1 MTFSKFACWNSDM
14 LGAVMDVEATHPPE
28 HLFLATHHPI
38 SMYRQDLIE
47 GTSKI
52 EYTEEQFLR
61 DFLGPPDFSF
71 VPVLGTSGTG
81 KSHLI
86 RWLYIRIKRLK
97 RDDPSCKVLLIP
109 KVGTNL
115 KSIIE
120 SILKGMVGQEFDE
133 YRSRLRSTSN
143 SMSEEEAC
151 RQLLAN
157 LAIAVGRSG
166 QTALIRQGFED
177 IIDGLPALLDDPY
190 FKREYWLKENGII
203 SRLVTHTLG
212 RRDAIEDVEERRE
225 FITNDLPQ
233 SFREVQDA
241 SKEARDFYRNL
252 VGDDETQH
260 EVVRWLNL
268 HLDEAIA
275 KVLNLGR
282 EDLQR
287 LMLDVRRAL
296 AKQGVELIL
305 LIEDFA
311 KLQGIDRE
319 VLESVLARPQQ
330 VNGEPLCAMRTSL
343 ACTTGYFKGLVDT
356 VRTRTSFSVNLD
368 IEIVSDQSLV
378 NQEDIQGLVA
388 KYLNATRLNNRV
400 IQEWAE
406 SFDEETR
413 QPSQSFP
420 NACSECPHV
429 SACHEGFGHEENMGL
444 YPFTQKA
451 LKRMHERVNKGVFN
465 PRILIKEILRHTLE
479 YHRNEIEQG
488 LFPSSLLH
496 QHFGGSDL
504 SAMLSNDI
512 EGRDTRDNA
521 SRRKVL
527 IDLWTD
533 GNSLCDLHP
542 SIHQAFNLPM
552 LGVETRTHPPKI
564 TAKSIDSNYLA
575 IPSVS
580 PEIIDE
586 ESFPP
591 SSLVNFYEAIN
602 NWQNGDRLLAEVG
615 QELRTL
621 LLEPIIQRIDWNSEL
636 IIRQKVG
643 KRFDKAGN
651 ITFIN
656 STRRIPSGIELHLPL
671 NPDNPQDFRD
681 TAISLQAL
689 LLYNYYGNWKFSNG
703 TKYFCIYAK
712 KLEEW
717 SQYVLDSIHKSVRKS
732 EELWNPV
739 PAAAE
744 LLMIGSRMVGR
755 SSESEE
761 ALLNGIFKDFTEAEL
776 DVSSRSSSWRKVF
789 ASIKEKRSE
798 LLDIVQ
804 SRIACTKGN
813 STRLQIIDTS
823 QLLKTLNTISKD
835 WQPKCNIPDDLRSEY
850 EVISKVRQKI
860 DEFME
865 NGVIEERDRQLRIYL
880 AMVQELGDEFSQKDV
895 VVNLN
900 DAIASAK
907 YAGVTGISNTQNI
920 ENAVDEFGKL
930 RIKSY
935 MENMKKIQG
944 ETNVGLLIEK
954 LSSTSYSQRTM
965 DVIENFLKQGREFLD
980 KSIARAKNDITN
992 LPSSGDLES
1001 SYEAIELGLSDLK
1014 NLAVEIKGDTT
1025 SCS

>member
-1 MTFSKFACWNSDM
+1 MIFSNFACWNLNMVRS
-14 LGAVMDVEATHPPE
+14 VMDVEATHPPE

-52 EYTEEQFLR
+52 EYTEDQFLR
-61 DFLGPPDFSF
+61 DFLEPPDFSF

-86 RWLYIRIKRLK
+86 RWLYIGIKRLK
-97 RDDPSCKVLLIP
+97 KDDSSCKVLLIP

-120 SILKGMVGQEFDE
+120 SILEGMEGQEFDE

-157 LAIAVGRSG
+157 LAIAVGRSR
-166 QTALIRQGFED
+166 QTALIRQGFEY

-275 KVLNLGR
+275 RVLNLGR

-330 VNGEPLCAMRTSL
+330 VNGEPLCSMRTSL

-368 IEIVSDQSLV
+368 IETVSDQSLI

-388 KYLNATRLNNRV
+388 KYLNATRLNNQE
-400 IQEWAE
+400 IQQWAE

-413 QPSQSFP
+413 QPSQSLP
-420 NACSECPHV
+420 NACYECPHV
-429 SACHEGFGHEENMGL
+429 SACHEGFGHEANMGL
-444 YPFTQKA
+444 YPFTPRA
-451 LKRMHERVNKGVFN
+451 IERMRERVNRGVFN
-465 PRILIKEILRHTLE
+465 PRIIIKEILRHTLE

-496 QHFGGSDL
+496 QHFGGSSL

-512 EGRDTRDNA
+512 EGRDTPANA

-542 SIHQAFNLPM
+542 SIHQAFNLPL
-552 LGVETRTHPPKI
+552 LGVEIRPSHQKI
-564 TAKSIDSNYLA
+564 ITKSIPSNYVDDPT
-575 IPSVS
+575 IS
-580 PEIIDE
+580 PESIE
-586 ESFPP
+586 EVIFPP
-591 SSLVNFYEAIN
+591 SNLGVYYEAIN
-602 NWQNGDRLLAEVG
+602 KWQNGNNLLAEVG
-615 QELRTL
+615 QELRTYL
-621 LLEPIIQRIDWNSEL
+621 FESIIQRIDWNSEL
-636 IIRQKVG
+636 LLRQKVG
-643 KRFDKAGN
+643 KQFDKARN
-651 ITFIN
+651 ITFIR
-656 STRRIPSGIELHLPL
+656 STRPQVAGIELHLPL
-671 NPDNPQDFRD
+671 TSDDIGD
-681 TAISLQAL
+681 TAIALQAV
-689 LLYNYYGNWKFSNG
+689 LLYNHYKHWKFSEG
-703 TKYFCIYAK
+703 ARYFRIYAR

-717 SQYVLDSIHKSVRKS
+717 SEYVLDGIRKDTRRS
-732 EELWNPV
+732 REFWNPV

-744 LLMIGSRMVGR
+744 LLAIGSRMAGR

-761 ALLNGIFKDFTEAEL
+761 ALLNGMFKDFTEAEL
-776 DVSSRSSSWRKVF
+776 DVSSRSSSWKKVF
-789 ASIKEKRSE
+789 GSIKEKRSE
-798 LLDIVQ
+798 LLDIIQ
-804 SRIACTKGN
+804 SRIACTKGS
-813 STRLQIIDTS
+813 STRLQIIDAS
-823 QLLKTLNTISKD
+823 QLLNTLRTISND
-835 WQPKCNIPDDLRSEY
+835 WQPICNIPEDLRSEY
-850 EVISKVRQKI
+850 EAISRVRQKI
-860 DEFME
+860 DELLE
-865 NGVIEERDRQLRIYL
+865 KGVIEERNRQLRIYL
-880 AMVQELGDEFSQKDV
+880 AMVQELGEDFSKDNV
-895 VVNLN
+895 VATFKNAIT
-900 DAIASAK
+900 DAK
-907 YAGVTGISNTQNI
+907 NAGVAANAQNLETAI
-920 ENAVDEFGKL
+920 QEFEKL
-930 RIKSY
+930 KIKAY
-935 MENMKKIQG
+935 MGNMKKIQD
-944 ETNVGLLIEK
+944 EENVRLLLES
-954 LSSTSYSQRTM
+954 LSSTLYSQRTM
-965 DVIENFLKQGREFLD
+965 GVIKNFLEQARQFLD
-980 KSIARAKNDITN
+980 SSITRAKNDITN
-992 LPSSGDLES
+992 LPSGGDLES